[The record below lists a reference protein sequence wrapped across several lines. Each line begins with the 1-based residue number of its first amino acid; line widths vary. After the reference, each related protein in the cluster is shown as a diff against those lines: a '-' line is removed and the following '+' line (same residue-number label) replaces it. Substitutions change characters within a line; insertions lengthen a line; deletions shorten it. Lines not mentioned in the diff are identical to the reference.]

1 MVITVEKKEFA
12 DAVNIASRFAE
23 RRSVTLPVLAGIAI
37 IAGDDGIKLRATN
50 LETGIDLRV
59 EGTITD
65 PGVIALPAT
74 VLREITSSFGGNGSM
89 TLEHAGETAVITSDN
104 GTSTL
109 KTLSYEDFP
118 ILPLPESPKATFTL
132 SGEALSTL
140 IGSVVACAST
150 STVRPELAS
159 VLISAEGGVI
169 KAVATD
175 SFRLAEKKSSVSQK
189 IPPFSMLIP
198 AKNAVDILQAL
209 PEEEITISIDDHQ
222 CSFSWK
228 EGILTTRLVAN
239 SYPDYSQIIPKS
251 FVSEATVLRKD
262 MESALRRVAVFSD
275 AFQKVRLAFSTGEK
289 RLVLSARNN
298 DIGESSERI
307 PASVSGESIEL
318 SFNHRY
324 LSTPLTLTAADSIT
338 VSASGMGRAAII
350 RGTGDTT
357 FLYLVMPM
365 NQ

>member
-1 MVITVEKKEFA
+1 MIITLGKKEFA
-12 DAVNIASRFAE
+12 EAVNTVSRFAE
-23 RRSVTLPVLAGIAI
+23 RRSATLPVLGGIAI

-59 EGTITD
+59 VGTIKE

-74 VLREITSSFGGNGSM
+74 VLRDITASFGAMGSM
-89 TLEHAGETAVITSDN
+89 TLEHAGDTVRITSDT

-118 ILPLPESPKATFTL
+118 ILPIPESPRVVFSLPAETFR
-132 SGEALSTL
+132 ALV
-140 IGSVVACAST
+140 GSVVSCAST

-159 VLISAEGGVI
+159 VLITAEGGVV

-175 SFRLAEKKSSVSQK
+175 SFRLAEKKISLSGAL
-189 IPPFSMLIP
+189 PPFSMLIP
-198 AKNAVDILQAL
+198 AKNAIDILQAL
-209 PEEEITISIDDHQ
+209 PAGEVELTLDDHQ
-222 CSFSWK
+222 CALSWTD
-228 EGILTTRLVAN
+228 GVLTTRLVAA
-239 SYPDYSQIIPKS
+239 SYPDYTQIIPKS

-262 MESALRRVAVFSD
+262 LESGLRRVSVFSD
-275 AFQKVRLAFSTGEK
+275 TFQKIRLAIVPGDKQLT
-289 RLVLSARNN
+289 LAARNN
-298 DIGESSERI
+298 DIGESSEHI
-307 PASVSGESIEL
+307 PAATTGERIEL

-324 LSTPLTLTAADSIT
+324 LTAPLSLISSDSIT
-338 VSASGMGRAAII
+338 IAASGIGRAAVL
-350 RGTGDTT
+350 RGSGDSS